1 MKYIIHEDEDG
12 YRKRVLVKD
21 SDSDSEAEFGI
32 PAGPPDIRMID
43 WDLLKQQVNDALVD
57 HSAFT
62 WEDVQKNQ
70 SAIKAATGIL
80 KRHLVTLYKTDK

>member
-1 MKYIIHEDEDG
+1 MKHIIHEDEDG

-43 WDLLKQQVNDALVD
+43 WDLLKKQINNTLVD

-62 WEDVQKNQ
+62 WDDAQNNQ
-70 SAIKAATGIL
+70 TAIKAATAIL
-80 KRHLVTLYKTDK
+80 KRHLITLYKISK